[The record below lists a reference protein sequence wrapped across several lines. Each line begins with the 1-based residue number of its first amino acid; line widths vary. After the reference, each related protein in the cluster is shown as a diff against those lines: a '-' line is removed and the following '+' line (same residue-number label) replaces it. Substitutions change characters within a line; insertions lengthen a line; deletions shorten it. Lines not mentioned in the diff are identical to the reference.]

1 MLTKAEIKRIRSL
14 GDKAG
19 REEERAF
26 VVEGEKMVSEL
37 LASGFAVQSLYRVGE
52 QLSAAEMG
60 RISFLRTPT
69 PVLAVAEMPADRN
82 AAKSSRMPQ
91 GLALVLD
98 DVQDPGNVGTI
109 LRLADWF
116 GVRTVYASPGTADC
130 WNPKVV
136 QATMGAIFRV
146 RMHYGPLEPLLCE
159 AARAGVPVY
168 GTFLEGDDIYRSNLP
183 QEGDVPGLLVMG
195 NEGRGIS
202 AAVAAQVT
210 QKLYIPP
217 FPATAAG
224 ETSESLNVAMA
235 TAVALAEFRR
245 RARL

>member
-26 VVEGEKMVSEL
+26 VVEGEKMVREL
-37 LASGFAVQSLYRVGE
+37 LASGFVVQSLYRVGE
-52 QLSAAEMG
+52 QLSAADMG

-82 AAKSSRMPQ
+82 AAKNPRMPQ

-159 AARAGVPVY
+159 AARAEVPVY
-168 GTFLEGDDIYRSNLP
+168 GTFLEGDDIYRCDLP
-183 QEGDVPGLLVMG
+183 HEGDAPGLLVMG

>member
-14 GDKAG
+14 GDKGG
-19 REEERAF
+19 REAERAF

-37 LASGFAVQSLYRVGE
+37 LASGFDVLAVYRVGK

-69 PVLAVAEMPADRN
+69 PVLAVAGIPADRH
-82 AAKSSRMPQ
+82 AEQSPRLPH

-146 RMHYGPLEPLLCE
+146 RMHYGPLEPLLRE
-159 AARAGVPVY
+159 AAQTGVPVY
-168 GTFLEGDDIYRSNLP
+168 GTFLEGDDIYRCDLP
-183 QEGDVPGLLVMG
+183 KGGDAPGLLVMG

-202 AAVAAQVT
+202 GAVAAHVT

-224 ETSESLNVAMA
+224 HTSESLNVAMA
-235 TAVALAEFRR
+235 TAIALAEFRR
-245 RARL
+245 RVRP

>member
-1 MLTKAEIKRIRSL
+1 
-14 GDKAG
+14 
-19 REEERAF
+19 
-26 VVEGEKMVSEL
+26 
-37 LASGFAVQSLYRVGE
+37 
-52 QLSAAEMG
+52 
-60 RISFLRTPT
+60 
-69 PVLAVAEMPADRN
+69 
-82 AAKSSRMPQ
+82 
-91 GLALVLD
+91 
-98 DVQDPGNVGTI
+98 
-109 LRLADWF
+109 
-116 GVRTVYASPGTADC
+116 
-130 WNPKVV
+130 
-136 QATMGAIFRV
+136 MGAIFRV